1 MAQLS
6 MRIDDE
12 LRDKFAKLA
21 EENGMSQPQMFAQL
35 MAQAE
40 TDELKAMVPE
50 IATEIDAVRTHLNSV
65 MDAYTM
71 AVKRSTEAYEIAADK
86 VRGQLE
92 AMGTLTSENKRLSEE
107 NRQLAA
113 DVEAA
118 KAETGRLEQE
128 LAEAQKKAAE
138 ALAEAQARDAEADD
152 LKRQL
157 TEAREQILSLREQH
171 AAELEKAKS
180 ESAKQIAEAREQL
193 LKLREQH
200 AEEMAE
206 ERKAHAAALEKVRA
220 EGFAQIIEYVKAQ
233 QSKPSG
239 ASK

>member
-35 MAQAE
+35 MAQAK

-128 LAEAQKKAAE
+128 LAKAQAKAAE
-138 ALAEAQARDAEADD
+138 ALAEAQAKAAEADD
-152 LKRQL
+152 LRKQL
-157 TEAREQILSLREQH
+157 TEAREQYLKLSELRTTEMAQHAEEMAGLREQH
-171 AAELEKAKS
+171 AAEL
-180 ESAKQIAEAREQL
+180 
-193 LKLREQH
+193 
-200 AEEMAE
+200 AE
-206 ERKAHAAALEKVRA
+206 ERKAHAAAMEKVRA
-220 EGFAQIIEYVKAQ
+220 EGFQQLLEFAKAQ
-233 QSKPSG
+233 QSKG
-239 ASK
+239 SK

>member
-113 DVEAA
+113 DMEAA
-118 KAETGRLEQE
+118 KAEAGRVSQE
-128 LAEAQKKAAE
+128 LAEAQAKA
-138 ALAEAQARDAEADD
+138 AEADD
-152 LKRQL
+152 LRKQL
-157 TEAREQILSLREQH
+157 VEVREQVLT
-171 AAELEKAKS
+171 
-180 ESAKQIAEAREQL
+180 
-193 LKLREQH
+193 LREQH

-206 ERKAHAAALEKVRA
+206 ERKAHAAAMEKIRA
-220 EGFAQIIEYVKAQ
+220 EGFQQLLEFAKAQ
-233 QSKPSG
+233 QSKG
-239 ASK
+239 SK

>member
-86 VRGQLE
+86 VRGQLGLLAA
-92 AMGTLTSENKRLSEE
+92 AMEENK
-107 NRQLAA
+107 QLKAL
-113 DVEAA
+113 
-118 KAETGRLEQE
+118 KAENERLEQE
-128 LAEAQKKAAE
+128 LAEAQAKAAE
-138 ALAEAQARDAEADD
+138 ADA
-152 LKRQL
+152 LRKQL
-157 TEAREQILSLREQH
+157 TEAREQY
-171 AAELEKAKS
+171 
-180 ESAKQIAEAREQL
+180 
-193 LKLREQH
+193 LKLSELRTTEMAQH
-200 AEEMAE
+200 AEEMADLRDRHADE
-206 ERKAHAAALEKVRA
+206 LKKARSDGFQQLLALVT
-220 EGFAQIIEYVKAQ
+220 AQ